1 MRVQGNYLLGNGP
14 EIRLW
19 ENPEPKEFHMSY
31 FYVMPKGD
39 QISLAWGDET
49 KDTVFGGIAWS
60 GHNVDLAACQEA
72 DARISELENRLDGER
87 AIRDQLRNQLGE
99 RNRKVYYGVLAHPD
113 YGDDCPLLARMGYTR
128 RSDQDSGLTRPALIS
143 NPPTGSLN

>member
-1 MRVQGNYLLGNGP
+1 
-14 EIRLW
+14 
-19 ENPEPKEFHMSY
+19 MSY

-60 GHNVDLAACQEA
+60 GHNADLAACQEA

-128 RSDQDSGLTRPALIS
+128 RSDQDSGLDQTRADPASPHRQSKLKQGCAGQ
-143 NPPTGSLN
+143 PVPETFF

>member
-1 MRVQGNYLLGNGP
+1 
-14 EIRLW
+14 
-19 ENPEPKEFHMSY
+19 MSY

-60 GHNVDLAACQEA
+60 GHNADLAACQEA
-72 DARISELENRLDGER
+72 DARTSELENRLDGER

-99 RNRKVYYGVLAHPD
+99 RNRQVYYGVLAHRKIRQ
-113 YGDDCPLLARMGYTR
+113 ARA
-128 RSDQDSGLTRPALIS
+128 SALDFQILS
-143 NPPTGSLN
+143 RNKYNTN

>member
-1 MRVQGNYLLGNGP
+1 
-14 EIRLW
+14 
-19 ENPEPKEFHMSY
+19 MSY

-60 GHNVDLAACQEA
+60 GHNADLAACQEA

-87 AIRDQLRNQLGE
+87 VHGEVGGAALGPRAERADALGGVGGGNRVLLPHAIASE
-99 RNRKVYYGVLAHPD
+99 SAHI
-113 YGDDCPLLARMGYTR
+113 Y
-128 RSDQDSGLTRPALIS
+128 
-143 NPPTGSLN
+143 

>member
-1 MRVQGNYLLGNGP
+1 
-14 EIRLW
+14 
-19 ENPEPKEFHMSY
+19 MSY

-60 GHNVDLAACQEA
+60 GHNADLAACQEA

-128 RSDQDSGLTRPALIS
+128 RSDQDSDLTRPALIS
-143 NPPTGSLN
+143 NPPTGSQN